1 MSQKLL
7 FFVDEGGFEDFT
19 PLFNEQGFM
28 VDFEDSQRK
37 ATKLAKKNNYQ
48 VLVAEF
54 SHNPEFRDRV
64 SNIES
69 LLATLEGNSPQ
80 AKIIILYD
88 ELNQPQLN
96 QLKARYRMD
105 ATLKFPIDKNLLSQL
120 IVFLIYCCFTR
131 GPSYT
136 FMAVSY

>member
-1 MSQKLL
+1 MNNKLL

-19 PLFNEQGFM
+19 PVFIQMGFE

-37 ATKLAKKNNYQ
+37 AVKLAKKNTYQ

-69 LLATLEGNSPQ
+69 LLATLESHSPS
-80 AKIIILYD
+80 AKIIIVYD
-88 ELNQPQLN
+88 TINQPQLN
-96 QLKARYRMD
+96 QLKQRYKMD
-105 ATLKFPIDKNLLSQL
+105 ATLSFPVDEKTIKNAIS
-120 IVFLIYCCFTR
+120 
-131 GPSYT
+131 
-136 FMAVSY
+136 